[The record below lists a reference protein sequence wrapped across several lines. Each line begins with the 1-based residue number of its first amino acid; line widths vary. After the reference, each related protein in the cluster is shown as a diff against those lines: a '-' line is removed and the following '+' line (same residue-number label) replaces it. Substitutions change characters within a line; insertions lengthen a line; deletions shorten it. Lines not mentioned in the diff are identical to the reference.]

1 MHRYFCENA
10 GIRIS
15 RRMPLCCG
23 AARRIKL
30 YAIPKSHRKRLALTF
45 LAYMAVIVAGTLLA
59 NTWSALYGQLVLG
72 AACLVLLVQLLGSQ
86 RLELALHERMD
97 SYRKKAHLFKDKA
110 YSDSLTG
117 LANRLLLADRF
128 ELTATRSKRQATPF
142 ALLMI
147 DLNAFKAVND
157 NYGHA
162 AGDQVLVTVAKRL
175 LATVRASDTVARV
188 GGDEFVL
195 LIESFKNTDELVH
208 LGRKL
213 VTNISKPIT
222 LEKGLEVQVGA
233 SVGFALWPKNGAAM
247 DDLMNVAD
255 QGMYDCKIS
264 GLMGLS

>member
-1 MHRYFCENA
+1 
-10 GIRIS
+10 
-15 RRMPLCCG
+15 MPD
-23 AARRIKL
+23 
-30 YAIPKSHRKRLALTF
+30 IPKNHRIRLALTF
-45 LAYMAVIVAGTLLA
+45 LAYMALIVAGTVLA
-59 NTWSALYGQLVLG
+59 NFWSALYGQLVLG
-72 AACLVLLVQLLGSQ
+72 AVCLLLLIQLLGSR
-86 RLELALHERMD
+86 RLELALHARID
-97 SYRKKAHLFKDKA
+97 SYRKKAHILKDKA

-128 ELTATRSKRQATPF
+128 ELTATRSKRQGTPF

-175 LATVRASDTVARV
+175 LTTVRASDTVARV

-195 LIESFKNTDELVH
+195 LIESFKNPDELVH

-222 LEKGLEVQVGA
+222 LDKGLEVQVGA
-233 SVGFALWPKNGAAM
+233 SVGFALWPKHGAAM

-264 GLMGLS
+264 GMMELS